1 MDFFEE
7 MELEQ
12 LDEFD
17 FVWTVES
24 LNKTL
29 DGLKPGK
36 RFIIDGLPNEIY
48 HGCQGV
54 SSSKIKYFIEECAAK
69 YKARY
74 IDKIIPEKDKDY
86 FRFGNAAHTIVLEP
100 HLFDSSYVRQPD
112 HIGTRNGKE
121 WDKCKAKADSKG
133 QIVLTATQWE
143 DMPILK
149 KSIANTPAA
158 LKLTRGG
165 IAERSIFIRDEET
178 GLILKCRPDYMIKDL
193 IVDVK
198 TTKSANPKWVG
209 HDFKKLG
216 YHVQDAMYSDIA
228 NVSDFVFLAIES
240 ERPFLITA
248 PVRMTDRA
256 KRLGLLEYRTALR
269 DLKQCMDSGKWP
281 SYTDER
287 VNVDLNKF
295 EQEKLN
301 NLESSFYE

>member
-12 LDEFD
+12 SDEFD

-29 DGLKPGK
+29 DGLKPGE
-36 RFIIDGLPNEIY
+36 RFVIDGLPNDIY
-48 HGCQGV
+48 HDCQGV
-54 SSSKIKYFIEECAAK
+54 SCSKLKLFIECPAK
-69 YKARY
+69 YKAKY
-74 IDKIIPEKDKDY
+74 IDKIIPDKEKDY
-86 FRFGNAAHTIVLEP
+86 FNFGNAAHTLVLEP
-100 HLFDSSYVRQPD
+100 HLFDSTYIKQPE
-112 HIGTRNGKE
+112 HIGTRHGKE

-133 QIVLTATQWE
+133 QIVLTASQWE

-149 KSIANTPAA
+149 QSIANTPNA
-158 LKLTRGG
+158 LRLTRGG
-165 IAERSIFIRDEET
+165 IAERSIFVRDKET

-198 TTKSANPKWVG
+198 TTKSADPKWVG

-228 NVSDFVFLAIES
+228 KASEFVFLAIES

-248 PVRMTDRA
+248 PVHMTRPA
-256 KRLGLLEYRTALR
+256 KRLGYLKYRKALI
-269 DLKQCMDSGKWP
+269 DLKECMYSGVWP
-281 SYTDER
+281 SYTDET
-287 VNVDLNKF
+287 VKVDLNKF
-295 EQEKLN
+295 EQEELN
-301 NLESSFYE
+301 NLESNFYE